1 MDFPLMAAE
10 KIFHTLGSVTRT
22 SPIEAAILGDIRLTL
37 SNTFEL
43 PFGGN
48 LEDPTSVVSSQLK
61 NLNLM
66 QPKVNII
73 LQSLKVRLEDMKQQV
88 LPY

>member
-10 KIFHTLGSVTRT
+10 KIFHTLGSVT

-48 LEDPTSVVSSQLK
+48 LEDPTSAVSSQLK

-66 QPKVNII
+66 QPQVNII
-73 LQSLKVRLEDMKQQV
+73 DLQSLKVRLEDMKQQV

>member
-10 KIFHTLGSVTRT
+10 KIFHTLGSVT
-22 SPIEAAILGDIRLTL
+22 SPIEATILGDIQLTL

-48 LEDPTSVVSSQLK
+48 LEDPSSVVSSQLK